1 MDCFARNLRYFF
13 RCWEVPTLALLKQ
26 QFRSDWLTILGW
38 SLVMAGLTWFL
49 ASMYWVFERSGVL
62 VELERLIREM
72 PPSVQALMGGQ
83 GIFTMGTFEGYIE
96 QVVYSGFIQLL
107 LAIYVCIYVPSL
119 ISREVDQRSMEFLL
133 SMPLK
138 RRSLVMSRWSGF
150 AVQVLLVCLLQ
161 WLVTVAVAG
170 QASKPVAYLLASLN
184 LSLVLV
190 TVGTL
195 ALLASVF
202 IDDYYQSVGA
212 SVTLGIGL
220 FFANAAL
227 AERYK
232 AGSWIRFLIPFSH
245 LDVDRVIRQGKTPG
259 SDMAILAIMSL
270 ALLSMTVF
278 AFERKEIAA

>member
-1 MDCFARNLRYFF
+1 M
-13 RCWEVPTLALLKQ
+13 ALLKQ
-26 QFRSDWLTILGW
+26 QFRSDWRTILGW
-38 SLVMAGLTWFL
+38 SLVMAGLTWYL
-49 ASMYWVFERSGVL
+49 ASMYWVFERSGML

-83 GIFTMGTFEGYIE
+83 GIFSMGTFEGYIE
-96 QVVYSGFIQLL
+96 QVVYSGFVQLL

-119 ISREVDQRSMEFLL
+119 ISREVEQRSVEFLL
-133 SMPLK
+133 SMPLQ
-138 RRSLVMSRWSGF
+138 RRSLVVSRWSGF
-150 AVQVLLVCLLQ
+150 VVQVLLVCLLQ
-161 WLVTVAVAG
+161 WVATTAVAG
-170 QASKPVAYLLASLN
+170 EASKPAAYLLASLN
-184 LSLVLV
+184 LFLVLV
-190 TVGTL
+190 TVGTM
-195 ALLASVF
+195 ALLVSVF

-232 AGSWIRFLIPFSH
+232 AGSWTRFLIPFSH
-245 LDVDRVIRQGKTPG
+245 IDVHRVIGQGKTPG

-270 ALLSMTVF
+270 ALLSMTIV